1 MSTERPLRRCYS
13 DTTIDYYRSR
23 CSDYF
28 VLDMDSRPDC
38 SAGLFY
44 PMEIHFATVVMYL
57 FFSGFPITVPA
68 HPSGPAI
75 KRTSRISPARRTS
88 AAATSLSAS
97 AAAASFNSI
106 AIAEERM
113 NASCASAHH
122 HNHFITITEV
132 TSIVADFIAR
142 SKARRSRPSSRW
154 RLGPDSARRRPLRH
168 GPSPPSSIECQ
179 AWCPAS
185 QDPSST

>member
-1 MSTERPLRRCYS
+1 MPDSLTTYTLSVCYFCCWITTAKGRHLQSIPACICIRAFRMFCFSSTICIL
-13 DTTIDYYRSR
+13 
-23 CSDYF
+23 
-28 VLDMDSRPDC
+28 
-38 SAGLFY
+38 
-44 PMEIHFATVVMYL
+44 
-57 FFSGFPITVPA
+57 A

-75 KRTSRISPARRTS
+75 KRTSRISQSVRRTS

-97 AAAASFNSI
+97 AAAAAAAASFNSI

-113 NASCASAHH
+113 NASCASAHQ
-122 HNHFITITEV
+122 HNHFITNTEK
-132 TSIVADFIAR
+132 TLIVADVIVH
-142 SKARRSRPSSRW
+142 KARRNRASLRW
-154 RLGPDSARRRPLRH
+154 RLEPDSARRKPLRH